1 MRIHV
6 NPRQAPLPRGGS
18 TPSPPSY
25 CDKNWKE
32 SMFLKWHDISRKSF
46 ATPFIICSFTFMTT
60 LWNIRF
66 QRENNQ
72 KISPLSLIP
81 YTLYTT
87 LRPSC
92 LHKQTIITYCN
103 YVALF
108 LNRCDISMIV
118 DRTRSYLLASEP
130 RAAREK
136 SKIMQIKA
144 SAHACSQST
153 TAIPTQNKW

>member
-18 TPSPPSY
+18 KH

-32 SMFLKWHDISRKSF
+32 SMFLKWHDISRKFF
-46 ATPFIICSFTFMTT
+46 ATPFIICSFT
-60 LWNIRF
+60 LWLHCGIYVFN
-66 QRENNQ
+66 E
-72 KISPLSLIP
+72 KITRKFHHCLWVP
-81 YTLYTT
+81 YTPYTN

-103 YVALF
+103 YVASF

-118 DRTRSYLLASEP
+118 DRKRSYLLASEP

-153 TAIPTQNKW
+153 TAIPTQKKW